1 MDNEGDSDT
10 APKEIPLPR
19 RPYENMGL
27 LIPRRTG
34 SFIIHAIGR
43 LKSKDEKY
51 YSVQPQHLSHY
62 TSTLY
67 QFGLRLDLATCSHV
81 RFESGPS
88 REFKSNRRRIETE

>member
-34 SFIIHAIGR
+34 SFIIHAIGG
-43 LKSKDEKY
+43 LKSRMKNY
-51 YSVQPQHLSHY
+51 IP
-62 TSTLY
+62 
-67 QFGLRLDLATCSHV
+67 CSH
-81 RFESGPS
+81 
-88 REFKSNRRRIETE
+88 NTYRITRVPCISLAID